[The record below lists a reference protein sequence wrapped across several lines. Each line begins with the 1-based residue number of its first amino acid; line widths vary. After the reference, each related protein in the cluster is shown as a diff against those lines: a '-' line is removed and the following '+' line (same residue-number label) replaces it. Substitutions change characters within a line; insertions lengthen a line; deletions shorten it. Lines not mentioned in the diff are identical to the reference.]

1 MLGIFGRTVFM
12 AESEIKKEEDYI
24 KSIVDKR
31 IEEKIGEIIHKI
43 RENQSNANSEERE
56 ISFKEAITQSR
67 KIKVKSTSWE
77 WANEFISV
85 SDMLYHLSM
94 YNDQCRYTLI
104 NKCKWYVEI

>member
-1 MLGIFGRTVFM
+1 MLGIVGRTLFI

-31 IEEKIGEIIHKI
+31 IEEKIGEMINKI
-43 RENQSNANSEERE
+43 RENQSNANSGERE

-67 KIKVKSTSWE
+67 KIKVKSTWE

-94 YNDQCRYTLI
+94 CDNQDRNTLI
-104 NKCKWYVEI
+104 NKCRWYVEI

>member
-12 AESEIKKEEDYI
+12 AEAEIKKEEDYI

-67 KIKVKSTSWE
+67 KIKVKSTTWE

-94 YNDQCRYTLI
+94 CDNQYRNTLI
-104 NKCKWYVEI
+104 NKCRWYLEI